1 VTAGTA
7 SIRAAR
13 ITYPKGPMPTTT
25 AKVDV
30 EVKPAVAVGKSTVAG
45 GSVTLVAYAL
55 AIVAF
60 AQGAR
65 DEATIGALVVGTL
78 SLLTTLAGR
87 YGQAIA
93 AILATRSPS
102 ALGDTPAGATITNPN
117 LDTLTGRLEQT
128 SSGTHG
134 KLKLVEEGGMER
146 KADKSDANARHEARV
161 MSKDV
166 DDDDNDPG
174 DDHELEAIADTD
186 EELEHAP
193 DEPEGGPP
201 PEEVAPVPCHHE
213 GLKDDDPKAGE

>member
-1 VTAGTA
+1 
-7 SIRAAR
+7 
-13 ITYPKGPMPTTT
+13 MPTTT

-30 EVKPAVAVGKSTVAG
+30 EVKPTVGVGKSTVAG
-45 GSVTLVAYAL
+45 GSVTLIAYAL

-65 DEATIGALVVGTL
+65 DEATIGALVVGTV

-93 AILATRSPS
+93 AILATRTP
-102 ALGDTPAGATITNPN
+102 APIDLGDTPAGAAITNAI
-117 LDTLTGRLEQT
+117 LDSPAGRREQT

-134 KLKLVEEGGMER
+134 KLKLVEEGGMEPNE
-146 KADKSDANARHEARV
+146 DKSDAKARIREAREARV
-161 MSKDV
+161 MSKDA

-186 EELEHAP
+186 EHLDHAP
-193 DEPEGGPP
+193 EEPEGGPP
-201 PEEVAPVPCHHE
+201 LEAVAPVPCHHE
-213 GLKDDDPKAGE
+213 GLKDDDDPKAGQ